1 MTYTDWM
8 LTLYLVIFI
17 VFKWF
22 GNNGGGSDA
31 QTS

>member
-1 MTYTDWM
+1 MTYTDWI

-22 GNNGGGSDA
+22 GNSGGGDNA
-31 QTS
+31 QTT